1 MNFVGN
7 SGVNII
13 IYSWMMQLSWLQ
25 NTEERTN
32 LGREDMLYFKQ
43 AENYISKK
51 KFGISAEILAIQN

>member
-32 LGREDMLYFKQ
+32 LGKEDMLYFKQ
-43 AENYISKK
+43 AEIYISKK
-51 KFGISAEILAIQN
+51 NLE